1 MWADR
6 CASIEP
12 RAAVEV
18 IPNSSRSNDAVR
30 QPRPG
35 ERVRVLFL
43 GRLGEHKGTF
53 DLIDAWRKML
63 VEHRSGPRPML
74 TVVGDGDVDRARE
87 LVRELGLSDTVE
99 VPGWIAPELVPVL
112 LRSAQI
118 LVLPSY
124 YEGQPMSVLE
134 AMANGLCVIAT
145 DVGGIPD
152 LIDESC
158 GILLSPGDVDG
169 LAVALRDVV
178 ADSALRVRL
187 GSAGLARVREE
198 FEVDVIWRRYDELY
212 RRVGR

>member
-1 MWADR
+1 
-6 CASIEP
+6 
-12 RAAVEV
+12 
-18 IPNSSRSNDAVR
+18 
-30 QPRPG
+30 
-35 ERVRVLFL
+35 
-43 GRLGEHKGTF
+43 
-53 DLIDAWRKML
+53 
-63 VEHRSGPRPML
+63 ML
-74 TVVGDGDVDRARE
+74 TVVGDGDVDRACE

-99 VPGWIAPELVPVL
+99 IPGWIAPELIPVL

-152 LIDESC
+152 LIDENC

-169 LAVALRDVV
+169 LAGALRDVV